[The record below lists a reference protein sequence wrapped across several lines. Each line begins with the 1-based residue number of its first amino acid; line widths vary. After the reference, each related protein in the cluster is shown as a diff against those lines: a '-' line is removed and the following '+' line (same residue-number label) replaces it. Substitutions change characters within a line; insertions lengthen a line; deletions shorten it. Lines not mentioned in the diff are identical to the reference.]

1 MTNLGSISGAALDQY
16 LVSARAA
23 GLDISPALAAAGL
36 TESSARQPDS
46 RVPSALFEE
55 LLAQLIALSDDPLFG
70 LNTSQFV
77 QPGSYSVMGYIA
89 MSAATLNE
97 ALSKVALYEKL
108 VGDMGVTEVHPTDHL
123 VEVRWLCRHT
133 REPVRRHLIENVFG
147 SWVRYGRW
155 LADDDSLAPERV
167 LFEHPAPCASLIAA
181 YEDVFGCEVRFDQ
194 PCSALHADPRVLDAP
209 LRHPDPQLLS
219 TLEAHAASKLRR
231 LGIDTS
237 LTHKVRERI
246 RACLGERLPRK
257 EQIAAEL
264 GLNMRT
270 LHRRLQEEGTT
281 WQAILD
287 ELRQSLAL
295 HYLTTSELP
304 QAIIAERLGYSDIR
318 SFQRSFRRHNGM
330 TPGEYRAARSPQ
342 T

>member
-1 MTNLGSISGAALDQY
+1 MSDLGSISGAALDQY
-16 LVSARAA
+16 LVSARSA

-46 RVPSALFEE
+46 RVPGALFEE
-55 LLAQLIALSDDPLFG
+55 LLAQLISLSEDPLFG

-108 VGDMGVTEVHPTDHL
+108 VGDMGTTEVHPADRL

-147 SWVRYGRW
+147 SWVRYSRW
-155 LADDDSLAPERV
+155 LADDDSLAPELV
-167 LFEHPAPCASLIAA
+167 LFEHSVPCPSLVTA
-181 YEDVFGCEVRFDQ
+181 YETVFGCEVRFNQ
-194 PCSALHADPRVLDAP
+194 SCSALRADPRVLEAP
-209 LRHPDPQLLS
+209 LRHPDPHLLS
-219 TLEAHAASKLRR
+219 TLEAHAARKLQR

-237 LTHKVRERI
+237 LTHKVREQI
-246 RACLGERLPRK
+246 RASLGQRLPRK

-295 HYLTTSELP
+295 RYLSTTELP
-304 QAIIAERLGYSDIR
+304 QATIAERLGYSDIR

-330 TPGEYRAARSPQ
+330 TPGEYRAARTRP